1 MARSQALRLVWWNFV
16 RKMITGLFPILGLLV
31 GFYVATE
38 FLDYGL
44 EESMGVAFVVGAVFF
59 VIGLFLRRFV
69 PKPGTA
75 GGAAGAVGAVGAAGS
90 AVSDLLDD

>member
-1 MARSQALRLVWWNFV
+1 MDRSQALRMVWWNFV
-16 RKMITGLFPILGLLV
+16 RKIITGLFPILGFLI
-31 GFYVATE
+31 GFYVARE

-44 EESMGVAFVVGAVFF
+44 DESVGVGFGVGAVFF

-69 PKPGTA
+69 PKPGVA
-75 GGAAGAVGAVGAAGS
+75 GGAAGAVGAAGS